1 MLRKVFIVF
10 ILFLGSS
17 VIYAQNKDKST
28 LQKERDQLKN
38 EISETE
44 KILNS
49 TRQNTKVSL
58 GQLSLINKK
67 LKLQNDV
74 ISSINNEVR
83 SLSDQIYLSQ
93 LEINKMQRILD
104 TLKTEY
110 AKSMVYAYKNR
121 SNYDFLNFIFSAHN
135 FNDAIKRIAY
145 LKSYRNYRE
154 KQGENILKTRSMI
167 EEKITMLSR
176 TKNRKSN
183 VLNEKGSELNQLEE
197 QQKEK
202 SEIVTQLKGK
212 QKEITKQLNEKRK
225 QDLQLKNAI
234 SVMIK
239 REIAAAKAEA
249 ERKEKERLE
258 KLKKDKEIADAL
270 KKKEEE
276 EKKKNANITKTTPE
290 PTPEKPKVV
299 APPVT
304 PAPKPK
310 SNSVLVNSDA
320 DVTLNA
326 NFERN
331 KGALPWPVTGYV
343 ITHYG
348 LNTFPGGN
356 DYYNQ
361 GVTIGAKV
369 GESVKSVFDGEVT
382 LVSYVNRNQVVCVK
396 HGKYFTIYSNLESVS
411 VQKGSHVKTG
421 QVLGK
426 VGLSDDGQG
435 GSVDFLLMNE
445 DSNVNPESWL
455 KK

>member
-38 EISETE
+38 EINETE
-44 KILNS
+44 KMLNS

-154 KQGENILKTRSMI
+154 KQGENILKTRAMI

>member
-310 SNSVLVNSDA
+310 SNSILVNSDA

>member
-304 PAPKPK
+304 SAPKPK
-310 SNSVLVNSDA
+310 SNSVLVSSDA

>member
-1 MLRKVFIVF
+1 
-10 ILFLGSS
+10 
-17 VIYAQNKDKST
+17 
-28 LQKERDQLKN
+28 
-38 EISETE
+38 
-44 KILNS
+44 
-49 TRQNTKVSL
+49 
-58 GQLSLINKK
+58 
-67 LKLQNDV
+67 
-74 ISSINNEVR
+74 
-83 SLSDQIYLSQ
+83 
-93 LEINKMQRILD
+93 
-104 TLKTEY
+104 
-110 AKSMVYAYKNR
+110 MV
-121 SNYDFLNFIFSAHN
+121 
-135 FNDAIKRIAY
+135 
-145 LKSYRNYRE
+145 
-154 KQGENILKTRSMI
+154 
-167 EEKITMLSR
+167 
-176 TKNRKSN
+176 
-183 VLNEKGSELNQLEE
+183 
-197 QQKEK
+197 
-202 SEIVTQLKGK
+202 QLKGK